1 VTIKPEQLTI
11 WTFLDR
17 VVAAPVAANTIDLS
31 NWIGSLDLEPAG
43 DALVVWAGCYRDR
56 AIQMLDEWQHQ
67 PSLFA
72 GELVEPQYER
82 AIFDELVLGRMEWD
96 LGDLVETSDNY
107 YPPGR
112 QAVSTVAP
120 VSKSTALELAD
131 LQAAIGVAHSEDIS
145 QWGAAISARLDE
157 WDRAVSLLELQQ
169 SFAERPHGDIEMPL
183 VKIWLAL
190 LLNGMKLEQRGDF
203 YQTEQVWI
211 LR

>member
-1 VTIKPEQLTI
+1 VTTKPEQLTI

-56 AIQMLDEWQHQ
+56 AIKLLDEWQHQ

-72 GELVEPQYER
+72 GELVEPQYDR

-107 YPPGR
+107 YPTDR
-112 QAVSTVAP
+112 QAAPALAP
-120 VSKSTALELAD
+120 VSKDAALELAD
-131 LQAAIGVAHSEDIS
+131 FQDALDTAHEEDIS
-145 QWGAAISARLDE
+145 NWGATIRSRLE
-157 WDRAVSLLELQQ
+157 ELGREVSLLELQE
-169 SFAERPHGDIEMPL
+169 SFAERPHGGIEMPL
-183 VKIWLAL
+183 VQVWLAL